1 VGVPLEVLDLASGKA
16 TPLRRDSV
24 SKPTALRED
33 TVGCVSHGQVNGA
46 TDLYR
51 TFNLVRLAR
60 SGEGSQA

>member
-24 SKPTALRED
+24 SKPTPLRED

-51 TFNLVRLAR
+51 TL
-60 SGEGSQA
+60 

>member
-1 VGVPLEVLDLASGKA
+1 MGVPLEVLDLASGKA

-51 TFNLVRLAR
+51 TL
-60 SGEGSQA
+60 